1 VGPSA
6 KRLTLTVAIALPLA
20 GCTTTMH
27 AAQRERLES
36 ARQRAALQSTRVTV
50 TNPLVTA
57 SAAATISSQRR
68 TAVVV
73 TIHNGSR
80 RAVTDLPIS
89 VGYTRAAGQASVLLN
104 AGTDLSYFDAHLP
117 AIRAGRD
124 LTWVY
129 TTTRRIPRSS
139 HIFARVGEKP
149 SAPAQL
155 SELGV
160 RIGLGYSRTGN
171 GDALSVKLQNSSGV
185 PQYELQVYAYAQQG
199 GRYVAA
205 GSGTVADLGAGATDR
220 LRLPLVGSSTSQLH
234 VEAIPT
240 ILQ

>member
-1 VGPSA
+1 MA
-6 KRLTLTVAIALPLA
+6 LTAAIALPLA

-36 ARQRAALQSTRVTV
+36 ARQRAALQSTRVAV
-50 TNPLVTA
+50 ANPLVTA
-57 SAAATISSQRR
+57 SAAASVSSGRR

-73 TIHNGSR
+73 RIHNGSR

-89 VGYTRAAGQASVLLN
+89 IGYTPAEGRASVLLN

-129 TTTRRIPRSS
+129 TTARRIPRGSR
-139 HIFARVGEKP
+139 IFARVGEKP
-149 SAPAQL
+149 SVPALL
-155 SELGV
+155 SEMGV
-160 RIGLGYSRTGN
+160 RIGLGYSIAGS
-171 GDALSVKLQNSSGV
+171 GDSLSVRLQNPSGV
-185 PQYELQVYAYAQQG
+185 PQYELQVYAFAQHG

-205 GSGTVADLGAGATDR
+205 GNLTVADLGAGATDR
-220 LRLPLVGSSTSQLH
+220 RRLPLVGSSTSQLH

>member
-1 VGPSA
+1 MV
-6 KRLTLTVAIALPLA
+6 LTVAIALPLA

-36 ARQRAALQSTRVTV
+36 ARQRAALESTRVTV
-50 TNPLVTA
+50 ANPLVRAT
-57 SAAATISSQRR
+57 AAAAVSSGKR

-89 VGYTRAAGQASVLLN
+89 VGYTAAGSVSVLLN
-104 AGTDLSYFDAHLP
+104 AGTGLSYFDAHLP
-117 AIRAGRD
+117 AIRAGHD

-129 TTTRRIPRSS
+129 TTGHPVPQGA
-139 HIFARVGEKP
+139 HVFARVGSKP
-149 SAPAQL
+149 SAPALL
-155 SELGV
+155 SEPGV
-160 RIGLGYSRTGN
+160 QIGLGYARTIVR
-171 GDALSVKLQNSSGV
+171 DSLAVKLQNTSGV
-185 PQYELQVYAYAQQG
+185 PQYELQVYAYARQG

-205 GSGTVADLGAGATDR
+205 GSLTVANLGAGATDR
-220 LRLPLVGSSTSQLH
+220 LRLPLVGSATSQLH